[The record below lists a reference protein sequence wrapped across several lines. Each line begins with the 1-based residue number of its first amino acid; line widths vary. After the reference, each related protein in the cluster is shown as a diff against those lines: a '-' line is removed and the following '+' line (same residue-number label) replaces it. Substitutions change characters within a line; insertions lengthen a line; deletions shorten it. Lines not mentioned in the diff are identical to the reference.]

1 MSVKKHVLFI
11 QGAGE
16 GAYEEDR
23 ALVKSLRDALG
34 TDYNV
39 VYPKMPEEENSG
51 YEAWKAQISKEL
63 AALDGTV
70 ILVGHSVGSS
80 MVLKYLSEERV
91 ETPLVGI
98 FLIAAP
104 YWGAGGWQLDAFTV
118 DEGHASKLLKALPIF
133 FYHSRDD
140 DVVPFA
146 HLAMHADK
154 FPQATIRAFDGRGHQ
169 FNNDLSEIAADI
181 ASLHG
186 SHPPSSAR
194 HHRTSCRRR

>member
-1 MSVKKHVLFI
+1 MSVKKQVLFV

-16 GAYEEDR
+16 GAYEED
-23 ALVKSLRDALG
+23 AELVKSLRDALG

-39 VYPKMPEEENSG
+39 LYPKMPEQENSG

-63 AALDGTV
+63 TALDGKV

-91 ETPLVGI
+91 EASLVGI

-104 YWGAGGWQLDAFTV
+104 YWGAGGWQV
-118 DEGHASKLLKALPIF
+118 DEFTLDEDHASKLLKALPVF

-146 HLAMHADK
+146 HLAMHAEK
-154 FPQATIRAFDGRGHQ
+154 FPQATIREFDGRGHQ
-169 FNNDLSEIAADI
+169 LNNDLSEVAADI
-181 ASLHG
+181 ASLQRLRL
-186 SHPPSSAR
+186 S
-194 HHRTSCRRR
+194 